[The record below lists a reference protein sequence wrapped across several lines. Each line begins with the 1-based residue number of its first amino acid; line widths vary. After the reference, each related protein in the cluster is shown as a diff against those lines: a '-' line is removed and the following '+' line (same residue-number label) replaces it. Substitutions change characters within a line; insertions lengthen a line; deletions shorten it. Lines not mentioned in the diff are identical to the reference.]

1 MTHDDLGAA
10 DAAGSPVSV
19 AAAPVR
25 AVLVEDEP
33 HARASLREYA
43 TGVEWLALVGEAGD
57 GAEAVALIDRLEPD
71 LVFLDVC
78 LPELSG
84 LEVVRRIRHLPE
96 IVFTTAYD
104 RFALAAFEVGALDY
118 LLKPFGRRRF
128 QTMLE
133 RVRRRL
139 AANAPPAT
147 AERARAAFGSPLRR
161 LFARTRDGI
170 VPIPV
175 QSILHVQASGDY
187 VEVHSE
193 AGRHLLHMSLGELAA
208 RLDPELFCQ
217 VHRSHI
223 VNLEAVE
230 RLRPFDERRFL
241 IKLRDGKEILASRS
255 ASELLR
261 RLVR

>member
-1 MTHDDLGAA
+1 MNPRAA
-10 DAAGSPVSV
+10 T
-19 AAAPVR
+19 VR

-33 HARASLREYA
+33 HARQSLREYSSD
-43 TGVEWLALVGEAGD
+43 VEWLTLIGEAGD
-57 GAEAVALIDRLEPD
+57 GAEAVRLIDQLKPD

-84 LEVVRRIRHLPE
+84 LEVVRHIRHSPE

-118 LLKPFGRRRF
+118 LLKPFGRQRF
-128 QTMLE
+128 QTMLQ
-133 RVRRRL
+133 RVRRQL
-139 AANAPPAT
+139 AESAVPT

-161 LFARTRDGI
+161 LFARTPDAI
-170 VPIPV
+170 VPIDV
-175 QSILHVQASGDY
+175 RTIQHLQASGDY
-187 VEVHSE
+187 VEVHCE
-193 AGRHLLHMSLGELAA
+193 TGRHLLHTTLGELAS
-208 RLDPELFCQ
+208 RLDPEVFLQ

-230 RLRPFDERRFL
+230 LLRPFDARRFL
-241 IKLRDGKEILASRS
+241 IKLRDGTEILASRS